1 MGLTFNIG
9 KHDYNI
15 ELSESVPVDISYCSN
30 SGDHSILRQAV
41 DKLLKFNVLVPKTD
55 GSQRLIL
62 NLKALNRYVIYHR
75 FKMKNLNRARKLM
88 SGNRSMRFI
97 DLEEAYYSVPIAQVS
112 RKYLR
117 FMFDGFTYEF
127 ACTPFDLSSAPY
139 IFARLM
145 KVVFSLISGIKG
157 VMTVVYLDDYFLV
170 FLKQKVG
177 AY

>member
-1 MGLTFNIG
+1 
-9 KHDYNI
+9 
-15 ELSESVPVDISYCSN
+15 
-30 SGDHSILRQAV
+30 
-41 DKLLKFNVLVPKTD
+41 
-55 GSQRLIL
+55 
-62 NLKALNRYVIYHR
+62 
-75 FKMKNLNRARKLM
+75 
-88 SGNRSMRFI
+88 MRFI